1 MPSQSPLWS
10 PSPGG
15 AAAYEAAGPGALGGG
30 PPSARDHN
38 PHAAPRSGRGQV
50 REAGQGLLGGAW
62 AGRDVDSGAGPGRAG
77 EGRGKDSGAGP
88 GRSGTCPPG
97 RGRDTND
104 CGRSALCLPA
114 GHPEVGEF
122 RLDP

>member
-1 MPSQSPLWS
+1 MKLQV
-10 PSPGG
+10 PGRSE
-15 AAAYEAAGPGALGGG
+15 EARLPRATTIPTR
-30 PPSARDHN
+30 PRARGV
-38 PHAAPRSGRGQV
+38 ARSER
-50 REAGQGLLGGAW
+50 
-62 AGRDVDSGAGPGRAG
+62 RDKDSGAGPGRAG